1 MFKSCG
7 IKEVSTAVARAAVMG
22 NNQKETAQALL
33 QAGFGVGV
41 LRLRGGY
48 HKGFGYHTGFREVR
62 VYRIRLW

>member
-1 MFKSCG
+1 MLFLRAVVCKVDTAISSVFKSCG
-7 IKEVSTAVARAAVMG
+7 IKEVSTAVAIAAVMG

-48 HKGFGYHTGFREVR
+48 
-62 VYRIRLW
+62 RLP